1 MVFLATQSV
10 SPPVRGQGFAVSP
23 STTPAIDIGYANYLI
38 AALKHLSWSEGI
50 EDGPIRGMHAYGY
63 TKAEQDAINLYVQE
77 ATKLGMTPF
86 TDLAGNVYLLR
97 EGNSETRVSRKAIM
111 VTSHLDTVEGGG
123 AHDGRD
129 GLVAALASVKALK
142 DSNTTLPHDLVIM
155 VCRSEES
162 DINGVFSLG
171 ARLACGDVTWSELEG
186 CTNRKSRRPV
196 TQHMAEIGLDIN
208 ALQAKLS
215 NSNQEDRALIP
226 IRERAASLV
235 DALVELHIEQGRY
248 VSGDPSRPDVGLVQH
263 IRGNARAGD
272 CSILPK
278 SVESQRPVESSPKVP
293 PVSRGRSYTI
303 SVPIK
308 GEAAHSGAT
317 QPRDR
322 ADAVSTALSIGA
334 SMLSRFGCT
343 SRINHP
349 SLQIVELNTSNTS
362 PTTIAGD
369 ATITFRVDNATEGE
383 IRKIVRS
390 LKTLCRKLSGDSR
403 NKQLR
408 IGDGGKVSSGIQVEE
423 RSESSQMHAEVETYV
438 ALMNKV
444 RQWFVACYQTQEK
457 DIVFTPAVV
466 NLKDSSTGQPTLCF
480 HFEIRSIEPN
490 VLENFRSFVTG
501 LVTTLNGSSASR
513 ASIIVPEV
521 RISQPVTSDPGVVEA
536 LSKTAKQIGVSFNLV
551 NSGAGHDTSTL
562 TRCGYPGAMVFIRQP
577 NPISH
582 NPDEERDE
590 FSFLKATEL
599 LTAFLNQ
606 SNTGSESSNFIA
618 ELIRLGAPTI
628 AHE

>member
-1 MVFLATQSV
+1 MVSASKQRESIYDERAATSIDTAN
-10 SPPVRGQGFAVSP
+10 S
-23 STTPAIDIGYANYLI
+23 TPAINIGYANRLI
-38 AALKHLSWSEGI
+38 ADLKRLSWSEGI
-50 EDGPIRGMHAYGY
+50 GDGPIRGMHAYGY
-63 TKAEQDAINLYVQE
+63 TKAEQKAIDLYVQE

-97 EGNSETRVSRKAIM
+97 QGNPATRELHKAIM

-171 ARLACGDVTWSELEG
+171 ARLACGDVTWSELER
-186 CTNRKSRRPV
+186 CTNRKSGRPV
-196 TQHMAEIGLDIN
+196 IRHMAEIGLDIE
-208 ALQAKLS
+208 ALKAKLS

-226 IRERAASLV
+226 IGERAASLV
-235 DALVELHIEQGRY
+235 GALVELHIEQGRY
-248 VSGDPSRPDVGLVQH
+248 VSGDPSKPDVGLVQH
-263 IRGNARAGD
+263 IRGNARARE
-272 CSILPK
+272 CSIVPK
-278 SVESQRPVESSPKVP
+278 SVESPRPVESSPKVP

-303 SVPIK
+303 SIPIQ

-317 QPRDR
+317 HPRDR

-343 SRINHP
+343 SSIDHP
-349 SLQIVELNTSNTS
+349 SLQIVELKTSNTS
-362 PTTIAGD
+362 QTTIAGD

-383 IRKIVRS
+383 IGKIVRS
-390 LKTLCRKLSGDSR
+390 IKRLCRKLSGDSR
-403 NKQLR
+403 NMQLR
-408 IGDGGKVSSGIQVEE
+408 IGHGGKVSSISPVLELSSE
-423 RSESSQMHAEVETYV
+423 RSQLHAAVETYV
-438 ALMNKV
+438 KFMNKV
-444 RQWFVACYQTQEK
+444 RQWFGAYYQTQGK

-466 NLKDSSTGQPTLCF
+466 NLKDSSTGQPTLGF
-480 HFEIRSIEPN
+480 NFEIRSVDPD

-501 LVTTLNGSSASR
+501 LVKTINESRESR
-513 ASIIVPEV
+513 ASISVPEV
-521 RISQPVTSDPGVVEA
+521 RISQPVRSDPGVVKE
-536 LSKTAKQIGVSFNLV
+536 LEKTAKQIGVSFNLV

-562 TRCGYPGAMVFIRQP
+562 TRCGYPGAMVFIRQSE
-577 NPISH
+577 PISH

-606 SNTGSESSNFIA
+606 ANT
-618 ELIRLGAPTI
+618 
-628 AHE
+628 